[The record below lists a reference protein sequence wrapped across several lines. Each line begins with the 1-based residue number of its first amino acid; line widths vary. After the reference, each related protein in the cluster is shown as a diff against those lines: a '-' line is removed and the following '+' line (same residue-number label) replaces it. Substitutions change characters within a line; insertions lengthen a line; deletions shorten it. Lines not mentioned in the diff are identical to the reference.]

1 MLPSIPSPNVTSPDA
16 PKRPRRSWT
25 PAEQAAHLADCA
37 ASALSATAFCRR
49 LGIRRATLA
58 RWRQRA
64 AAGPTPR
71 PAEGPR
77 VERRPSAAGAG
88 FAAVTVVAEP
98 ARAVGGPPAP
108 SALPAAPITRSL
120 TLVLRAPSG
129 VAADVA
135 GLDVAAAAALLRA
148 VLTPVPSGAA

>member
-1 MLPSIPSPNVTSPDA
+1 MLPSTSSPNVTSPDA

-25 PAEQAAHLADCA
+25 PAEQAAHLADFA
-37 ASALSATAFCRR
+37 ASALSATAFYRR

-64 AAGPTPR
+64 GAAPAVQPR
-71 PAEGPR
+71 PARPVPPR
-77 VERRPSAAGAG
+77 RGTGTA
-88 FAAVTVVAEP
+88 FAAVTVVPDA
-98 ARAVGGPPAP
+98 ARAVGATLTP
-108 SALPAAPITRSL
+108 SAPPMPLAASL

-148 VLTPVPSGAA
+148 VLAPAASGVA